1 MKAQSTYLTEM
12 SLDIVIQ
19 QTTKK
24 NKSKSKISKNL
35 TSHYKLRCLMWII
48 LNNKPLNCFQLQ
60 ELWTKEQILNSIKG
74 ICLDEDSNALC
85 Y

>member
-1 MKAQSTYLTEM
+1 
-12 SLDIVIQ
+12 
-19 QTTKK
+19 
-24 NKSKSKISKNL
+24 
-35 TSHYKLRCLMWII
+35 MWII